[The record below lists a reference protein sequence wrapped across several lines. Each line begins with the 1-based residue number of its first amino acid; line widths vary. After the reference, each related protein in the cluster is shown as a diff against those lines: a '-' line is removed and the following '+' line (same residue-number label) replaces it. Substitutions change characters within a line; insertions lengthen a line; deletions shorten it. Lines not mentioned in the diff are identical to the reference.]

1 MANHNDTVNPETTN
15 LEEGKAPEVVVDPN
29 EAARAE
35 AEKILAEAKAEA
47 EKIVAEA
54 KEKAAAA
61 GKAGKA
67 TAGKGKK
74 KEEMVSVRLFKDNGR
89 YKDPVFVAVNGR
101 RFMIERGKTV
111 QVPRCVAQVLEQS
124 ANQDEATA
132 RLMDAES
139 AAYEDQARTLNL

>member
-15 LEEGKAPEVVVDPN
+15 PEEGKAPEVINDPN

-35 AEKILAEAKAEA
+35 AEQILADAKAEA

-54 KEKAAAA
+54 KEKAAA
-61 GKAGKA
+61 GKANV
-67 TAGKGKK
+67 GKGKK